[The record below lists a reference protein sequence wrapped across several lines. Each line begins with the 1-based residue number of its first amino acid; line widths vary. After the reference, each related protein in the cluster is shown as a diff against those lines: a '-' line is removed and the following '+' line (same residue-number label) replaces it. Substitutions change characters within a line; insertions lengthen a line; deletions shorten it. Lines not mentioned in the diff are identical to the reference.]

1 MKKIT
6 EMRVAKIVQNGIKRG
21 KTVILVNKRKQN
33 ERCDRN
39 QKMSFF
45 MMFVT
50 KESFFSYI
58 SVIVRKR

>member
-6 EMRVAKIVQNGIKRG
+6 EMTVAKIVQNGIKKG
-21 KTVILVNKRKQN
+21 KRRILVKKSKQSGG
-33 ERCDRN
+33 CDKN

-45 MMFVT
+45 MVFIT

>member
-21 KTVILVNKRKQN
+21 KTVILVNKCKQN